1 MQTFL
6 TDIARDRE
14 LEGAETSGESFDR
27 RAFAER
33 ALALVKPPN
42 MRLAIAEGS
51 SRVVV
56 EADR

>member
-33 ALALVKPPN
+33 ALAG
-42 MRLAIAEGS
+42 RRRSG
-51 SRVVV
+51 
-56 EADR
+56 